1 MQLFQLSTSYHWLSG
16 HPFATTHTHNTAR
29 KELEKKKKEQKKRD
43 AEKAK
48 KSEYYYGEH
57 FFIIMPYVDVTL
69 IWLSDHTYTITDDAT
84 HVVSIE
90 KAKQKKIEAERA
102 AEKTK
107 KLREA
112 EANLK
117 LLETKKKNAVAS
129 EKSSVAAEKKAATE
143 IAAASKKLA
152 ELKK

>member
-48 KSEYYYGEH
+48 KSEYYYGD
-57 FFIIMPYVDVTL
+57 FFGMPYVDVTL
-69 IWLSDHTYTITDDAT
+69 IWRSDHTYTVTDITT